1 MLSYL
6 DPILFPD
13 EVKVYE
19 ISLDRYV
26 YPIFKNG
33 SSSIQAMDYRQLNYT
48 EIRNLREIDIFVR
61 DPFERYVSGVQ
72 TYLNSMSSQLD
83 RFTMLNIISQ
93 YLFLNRHFTPQFFWV
108 LNLARFTDAWM
119 HFLPMTDLV
128 TATEYTFNQLSR
140 DTELEAY
147 FQNHSK
153 LEFYL
158 QLDKAITEEFLGE
171 TVSFRRV
178 CEHMRNKQS
187 YLWDEIVVRNQTLC
201 SVLG

>member
-1 MLSYL
+1 MAKQ
-6 DPILFPD
+6 I
-13 EVKVYE
+13 KE
-19 ISLDRYV
+19 INVLIAQRVPPGDRWSLINEDTV
-26 YPIFKNG
+26 HK
-33 SSSIQAMDYRQLNYT
+33 SLT
-48 EIRNLREIDIFVR
+48 E
-61 DPFERYVSGVQ
+61 
-72 TYLNSMSSQLD
+72 T
-83 RFTMLNIISQ
+83 
-93 YLFLNRHFTPQFFWV
+93 
-108 LNLARFTDAWM
+108 
-119 HFLPMTDLV
+119 
-128 TATEYTFNQLSR
+128 
-140 DTELEAY
+140 LEAY